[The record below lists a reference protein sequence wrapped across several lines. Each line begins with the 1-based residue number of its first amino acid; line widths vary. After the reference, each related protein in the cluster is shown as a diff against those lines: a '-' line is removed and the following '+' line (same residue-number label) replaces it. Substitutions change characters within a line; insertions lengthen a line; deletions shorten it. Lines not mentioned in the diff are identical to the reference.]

1 MDNICEYLFI
11 KTETAM
17 LSPHFVLLMRTPIVM
32 PRPASSFLNIS
43 TISVR
48 CSMVVPT
55 GSRQVGINWDAGRLR
70 RSGYTESMV
79 AHPQSPSRVPRTHQ
93 SDILPRP
100 HYGVHK
106 VRLTFAHPSL
116 DLRSSFAHPSLILRS
131 RRQPPLDG
139 FLAWFLVGDDI
150 INKNEYA

>member
-17 LSPHFVLLMRTPIVM
+17 LFPHFAQLMRTPIVM
-32 PRPASSFLNIS
+32 LRPASSFLNIS

-48 CSMVVPT
+48 CSMAVPT
-55 GSRQVGINWDAGRLR
+55 GRDAGRLR
-70 RSGYTESMV
+70 CSGYTESMV
-79 AHPQSPSRVPRTHQ
+79 AHPQSAARVPLTHQ

-100 HYGVHK
+100 HYGVHN
-106 VRLTFAHPSL
+106 VRSTFARPSPDLRPTFARPSL
-116 DLRSSFAHPSLILRS
+116 DLRS
-131 RRQPPLDG
+131 RRQLPLDTI
-139 FLAWFLVGDDI
+139 LAWFLVGDDR

>member
-11 KTETAM
+11 KTGTAM
-17 LSPHFVLLMRTPIVM
+17 LSPHFVQLVRTPIVI

-79 AHPQSPSRVPRTHQ
+79 AHPQSPARVPRTHQ

-106 VRLTFAHPSL
+106 IRSTFAQPSL
-116 DLRSSFAHPSLILRS
+116 ALRPSFARPSLILRS

-139 FLAWFLVGDDI
+139 FLAWFLVGMI
-150 INKNEYA
+150 

>member
-1 MDNICEYLFI
+1 MLPPRLLKIQVRSKAEIKQPFPPLLISKNHKKANFICIWYLDNICEYLFI

-48 CSMVVPT
+48 CSMAVPT
-55 GSRQVGINWDAGRLR
+55 GRDVGRLR
-70 RSGYTESMV
+70 RSGYTGPMV
-79 AHPQSPSRVPRTHQ
+79 AHPQSPARVLRTHQ
-93 SDILPRP
+93 SGILPRP

-106 VRLTFAHPSL
+106 VRLTFARPSPIL
-116 DLRSSFAHPSLILRS
+116 CSPFA
-131 RRQPPLDG
+131 
-139 FLAWFLVGDDI
+139 
-150 INKNEYA
+150 

>member
-1 MDNICEYLFI
+1 MSISAPSPPTKNTSQEQGRNKTTVSPLSSYPKITKKQILFAYWYLDNICEYLFI

-55 GSRQVGINWDAGRLR
+55 SRDAGRLR
-70 RSGYTESMV
+70 RSGYTGPIV
-79 AHPQSPSRVPRTHQ
+79 AHPQSPARVLRTHQ
-93 SDILPRP
+93 SGILPRP
-100 HYGVHK
+100 HYGVHN
-106 VRLTFAHPSL
+106 VRLTFARPS
-116 DLRSSFAHPSLILRS
+116 PILR
-131 RRQPPLDG
+131 
-139 FLAWFLVGDDI
+139 
-150 INKNEYA
+150 

>member
-11 KTETAM
+11 KTGTAL
-17 LSPHFVLLMRTPIVM
+17 LSPHFVQLVRTPIVM

-55 GSRQVGINWDAGRLR
+55 SRDAGRLR

-106 VRLTFAHPSL
+106 VRSTFARPSP
-116 DLRSSFAHPSLILRS
+116 DLRSSFARPSLAIRSTFACPSLSQTATLRW
-131 RRQPPLDG
+131 LFG
-139 FLAWFLVGDDI
+139 MVFGWG
-150 INKNEYA
+150 